1 MLQKGA
7 GGIPLLMVMIFL
19 AAAAFAQSENDFDIL
34 QNRAGGVTI
43 TGYRGTEKNVV
54 IPETIGGMKVTIIG
68 LRAFFN
74 KSLTGVTIPESV
86 TYLESQAFANNQL
99 SALTML
105 NCVII
110 GYGAFSDN
118 QLTEL
123 ILPEG
128 AATIGPMAFARNQL
142 AGVIIPGSVIHI
154 GNGAFTGNPL
164 RSVAVGANRNI
175 DNGQGFDP
183 SFVNYYISTEKKAGT
198 YLRENRVWALQ
209 AEPDFSQESPAGLSD

>member
-1 MLQKGA
+1 MLKKSV
-7 GGIPLLMVMIFL
+7 LLSAMIIFL
-19 AAAAFAQSENDFDIL
+19 CAALFAQSEDDFDIL
-34 QNRAGGVTI
+34 QNRAGGITI
-43 TGYRGTEKNVV
+43 TGYRGSEKNVV

-99 SALTML
+99 NALTIL

-118 QLTEL
+118 QLTGL

-128 AATIGPMAFARNQL
+128 TATIGPMAFARNQL
-142 AGVIIPGSVIHI
+142 SRIVIPGSVIHI

-164 RSVAVGANRNI
+164 GSVTVGANRNI

-183 SFVNYYISTEKKAGT
+183 SFTNYYASTGKKAGT
-198 YLRENRVWALQ
+198 YVKENRVWTLQ
-209 AEPDFSQESPAGLSD
+209 AEPDFSRESPAGLSD